1 MTEEKN
7 YLVMM
12 IMIKSDQENITI
24 QDYHAPIKTIKV
36 KRKSMPFITDDI
48 REMIATRNNLHRIGR
63 HSGFLSEWNAF
74 RQQRCK
80 VKLALK
86 KAETE
91 YYNYQILSNKNNSTS
106 LWKTLRRSLPSKLN
120 PNLEYTKDTSL
131 LAEEFSRFFVSVGE
145 KASSASEKL
154 AETYGLRTL
163 PNMFS

>member
-12 IMIKSDQENITI
+12 IMIKSDQEKITI

-36 KRKSMPFITDDI
+36 KRKLMPFITDDI

-63 HSGFLSEWNAF
+63 QSGFLSEWNAF

-80 VKLALK
+80 VKVALK

-91 YYNYQILSNKNNSTS
+91 YYNY
-106 LWKTLRRSLPSKLN
+106 
-120 PNLEYTKDTSL
+120 
-131 LAEEFSRFFVSVGE
+131 
-145 KASSASEKL
+145 
-154 AETYGLRTL
+154 
-163 PNMFS
+163 